1 MIKIDEKKNCCGCT
15 ACASICPKEC
25 ISLVKDEEGFK
36 YPEIDLNKCVD
47 CGMCKRVCP
56 VNSVFDTSETKETYI
71 AQLKNSNEL
80 YKSASG
86 GIFAAIAHNVISNN
100 GVVVGA
106 AYDENFNVVH
116 CIAKTEMEIYRFQG
130 SKYVQ
135 SNLNDIFK
143 KIKLILQTGKLVCFS
158 GTPCQVAG
166 LNNFLGK
173 KYSNLITVDIVCAG
187 VPSQNLWDKYLDY
200 QKSKFGSNVNY
211 VNFREKTYGYQCS
224 TMLIKFDSGKVYSK
238 SGRIDPM
245 MNFFVSG
252 IAKRPSCYECPFKGI
267 SNRSSDITLFDAW
280 HASTLVPEFKDD
292 RGYTSVLINTSI
304 GKKEWE
310 TLCNNSIKSKKVEIE
325 DIVSL
330 DGIMINNNPKVH
342 THRNSFYKTLNN
354 EGLEGC
360 IKHYLHIGNVD
371 YLLENIKPFL
381 YKIGLI
387 NYTKKIK
394 RIKKEYLSILKGEYK

>member
-1 MIKIDEKKNCCGCT
+1 MSKGNFMIKIDEKKNCCGCT

-56 VNSVFDTSETKETYI
+56 VISVFDTSETKEAYI

-143 KIKLILQTGKLVCFS
+143 KIKLGQI
-158 GTPCQVAG
+158 
-166 LNNFLGK
+166 FLK
-173 KYSNLITVDIVCAG
+173 
-187 VPSQNLWDKYLDY
+187 
-200 QKSKFGSNVNY
+200 
-211 VNFREKTYGYQCS
+211 
-224 TMLIKFDSGKVYSK
+224 
-238 SGRIDPM
+238 
-245 MNFFVSG
+245 
-252 IAKRPSCYECPFKGI
+252 I
-267 SNRSSDITLFDAW
+267 SI
-280 HASTLVPEFKDD
+280 
-292 RGYTSVLINTSI
+292 
-304 GKKEWE
+304 
-310 TLCNNSIKSKKVEIE
+310 
-325 DIVSL
+325 SL
-330 DGIMINNNPKVH
+330 
-342 THRNSFYKTLNN
+342 
-354 EGLEGC
+354 
-360 IKHYLHIGNVD
+360 
-371 YLLENIKPFL
+371 
-381 YKIGLI
+381 
-387 NYTKKIK
+387 
-394 RIKKEYLSILKGEYK
+394 